1 MRGAIR
7 AGRRSLSARAAPR
20 DAVQRQRLRQRSSI
34 MRRAV
39 SNLSLSARDS
49 SASCPI
55 GTIDRHCDSM
65 IVQMLAA

>member
-1 MRGAIR
+1 M
-7 AGRRSLSARAAPR
+7 R

-65 IVQMLAA
+65 IVQMLAT